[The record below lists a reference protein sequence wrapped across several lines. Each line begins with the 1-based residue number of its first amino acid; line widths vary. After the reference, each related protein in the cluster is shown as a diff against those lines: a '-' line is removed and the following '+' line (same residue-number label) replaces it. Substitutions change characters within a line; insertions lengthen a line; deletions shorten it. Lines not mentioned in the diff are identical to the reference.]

1 MSLRKASLFSQ
12 LLQHFP
18 RTEFQRFVREHQA
31 EKGAKGFKCW
41 TQFVAMMFC
50 HMAHADS
57 LRDICNGLASCVGKL
72 RHLGILRRPNKS
84 TLSYANEHR
93 PAAMYEDLFYATTG
107 RFRSQGALG
116 KRKKKFRFK
125 NPLYSLDS
133 TTISLCLTLFPW
145 ASFRRAKGGVKLH
158 VQLDHD
164 SYMPEYVLIKEARR
178 HDRIGAR
185 ALRLKPGSI
194 IAMDMAYNDFKLFAQ
209 WTEDEVYFVTRMKS
223 NTEYDVVERRRVP
236 LHRNIVSDEIIRLS
250 GIAGEKKC
258 PRLLRRVVVW
268 DEENLREIVLLT
280 NHLKFGSSTIAAIY
294 KDRWEI
300 ELFFKALKQNM
311 KVRSFVGTS
320 ENALRIQ
327 IWTALIVLVLLKWL
341 KHLAHATWSFSN
353 LASMVRINLF
363 TYRDLREWLSE
374 PFGTPPSIP
383 DDGAG
388 EQLYLPLPGFG
399 QLAQT

>member
-1 MSLRKASLFSQ
+1 MILRNASLFSQ

-18 RTEFQRFVREHQA
+18 RTDFQRLVRQHGA
-31 EKGAKGFKCW
+31 ENGAKGFKCW
-41 TQFVAMMFC
+41 TQFVSMMFC
-50 HMAHADS
+50 HLAHADS
-57 LRDICNGLASCVGKL
+57 LRDICNGLVSCVGKL

-93 PAAMYEDLFYATTG
+93 PAALYEDLFYATLD
-107 RFRSQGALG
+107 RFGSQGLLG
-116 KRKKKFRFK
+116 GRKKRFRFK
-125 NPLYSLDS
+125 NPFYSLDS
-133 TTISLCLTLFPW
+133 TTISLCLSLFPW

-158 VQLDHD
+158 VLLDHD

-185 ALRLKPGSI
+185 TLRLKPGSI
-194 IAMDMAYNDFKLFAQ
+194 IAMDMSYNDYKLFAQ
-209 WTEDEVYFVTRMKS
+209 WTEDEVYFVTRMKY
-223 NTEYDVVERRRVP
+223 NTNYSVVESRRVP
-236 LHRNIVSDEIIRLS
+236 LHRNIVTDQIIVLS
-250 GIAGEKKC
+250 GVAGEKKC
-258 PRLLRRVVVW
+258 PHLLRRIVVW
-268 DEENLREIVLLT
+268 DDENSREIVLFT
-280 NHLKFGSSTIAAIY
+280 NHLEFGATTISAIY

-300 ELFFKALKQNM
+300 ELFFKALKQNL
-311 KVRSFVGTS
+311 KVRTFVGTS

-341 KHLAHATWSFSN
+341 KHLSHESWSLSN

-363 TYRDLREWLSE
+363 TYRDLRKWLRES
-374 PFGTPPSIP
+374 FGRAPDIP

-399 QLAQT
+399 QLGQT